1 MLTEVIS
8 FVAPMVQ
15 MFEGE
20 AGWNGLTGD
29 MFLGV
34 LTDIKALLPIA
45 APAVIGFIAFRKG
58 WAWLKGQI
66 KGA

>member
-1 MLTEVIS
+1 MLPL
-8 FVAPMVQ
+8 FVAG
-15 MFEGE
+15 FEDVIT
-20 AGWNGLTGD
+20 GWNGLTGD

-34 LTDIKALLPIA
+34 LTDIKSLLPIA

-58 WAWLKGQI
+58 WSWLKGQI

>member
-1 MLTEVIS
+1 
-8 FVAPMVQ
+8 
-15 MFEGE
+15 MFMFDSGI
-20 AGWNGLTGD
+20 GWNGLTGD
-29 MFLGV
+29 MFLAV
-34 LTDIKALLPIA
+34 LADIKALLPIA

>member
-1 MLTEVIS
+1 MLPL
-8 FVAPMVQ
+8 FVAG
-15 MFEGE
+15 FEDVIT
-20 AGWNGLTGD
+20 GWNGLTGD

-58 WAWLKGQI
+58 WSWLKGQI